1 MRYTDLL
8 RVTVLINA
16 ASATAL
22 ASATLAAAF
31 GEADSTLLYVSAG
44 WWALAAGVGT
54 WLGYGAGP
62 TRAIE
67 GLLADARAATSMPA
81 LEPGSIIVNR
91 LWPVALLTLVAGGL
105 SFLFPQATSV
115 ATGYA
120 LLVALAWRRQGA
132 AVQAIEE
139 RDGAQFHV
147 ERSSPF
153 KPIQLIRTAG
163 LRRFETS

>member
-8 RVTVLINA
+8 RTTVLINA
-16 ASATAL
+16 ASASAL
-22 ASATLAAAF
+22 ASATLAAALSQ
-31 GEADSTLLYVSAG
+31 GDATLLYVSAG
-44 WWALAAGVGT
+44 WWALAGGVGT
-54 WLGYGAGP
+54 WLGYGDGP

-67 GLLADARAATSMPA
+67 RLLADARAATSMPA
-81 LEPGSIIVNR
+81 LESGSIIVNR
-91 LWPVALLTLVAGGL
+91 LWPVALLTLIAGGL
-105 SFLFPQATSV
+105 SFVLPQTTSV

-120 LLVALAWRRQGA
+120 LLVALGWRRQAA

-147 ERSSPF
+147 ERGSPL
-153 KPIQLIRTAG
+153 KPTQLIRTAG